1 MVNSLLL
8 KNQICFPVYAL
19 AREIIGHYRPLLD
32 EMDLT
37 YPQYLVMMV
46 LWEERTQTVNQLGEK
61 LMLDSGT
68 LTPLLK
74 RLQQKGLINRE
85 RSSEDERVVCISLTD
100 SGMALLDQAAC
111 IPEKMTNSLGIS
123 AEDLVQL
130 KSITDKILNQ
140 QQKNK

>member
-111 IPEKMTNSLGIS
+111 IPGKMTNSLGIS

-140 QQKNK
+140 QQKNR

>member
-1 MVNSLLL
+1 MTNSLLL

-19 AREIIGHYRPLLD
+19 AREIISHYRPLLD
-32 EMDLT
+32 EIDLT

-46 LWEERTQTVNQLGEK
+46 LWEERTQTVNQLGDK

-85 RSSEDERVVCISLTD
+85 RSLADERVVCISLTD
-100 SGMALLDQAAC
+100 SGITLLDQAAC

-123 AEDLVQL
+123 EEDLVQL

-140 QQKNK
+140 QQKNN